1 MSNTS
6 MKLKTVERKM
16 KDFNASLTDFEN
28 QFVIIPFQPS
38 GYIDYSNF
46 GQVQNQVQIDQFETY
61 KRLYTG
67 NDAFIVTWKDSV
79 GFDYSNQSPNSD
91 TVESITIKYSVG
103 EVLLGWLEDSTT
115 ENDIST
121 DTSFTEY
128 KSQKS
133 ITNLTLRINASKYQ
147 LNENYSYYFYKVPEV
162 SNQILYKVVS
172 LEKEYLGKDLMC
184 YVLRLESLQDTLANT
199 GRAKQQNVMPNAPGQ
214 GYLQPEVVEKE
225 DYTLP
230 EGTIEGKDYVDIPNR
245 YVIANKTYQRNNPV
259 KSIVLKLF
267 GLAVLCNVSLVGR
280 RVYLGGDFTQ
290 YGNPR
295 LIFPMNFSNPST
307 ITIYRSQQQEVNFY
321 WMVDGAPIIN
331 FSSEVF
337 DALKSFLAFSKFWSQ
352 EGILTMDQKQTQGTN
367 PILNGTYGYQLYGQ
381 QTSSGYQVWM
391 VDFDTKTID
400 TSYTYGCAKTYTIG
414 GNKAIHDHMFD
425 CYWIQKQITVLPINK
440 SNTLN
445 FGWTIG
451 ASYAAAVARN
461 ITTAFALFLI
471 GILGTLYEKVTA
483 PAYQGVYGLI
493 PAALCDF
500 MLSESQITLQN
511 DGYVRFDYFLNP
523 DSEDLGEFASF
534 FKTDSMNTSF
544 QAELTDIITD
554 GTTQYCTDQIGQTT
568 NADGSNIK
576 SDGTALLMDGT
587 YTLVENTQENMGYI
601 IDSFNIQAI
610 FKGDFSVE
618 FLDMNGQ
625 VIWTGVYQS
634 DAKWAGTIR
643 EFNTWKDT
651 SIFGR
656 ENQYLGKP
664 LAWPKDLQPL
674 DPDTSTPNL
683 VYNGTAVSNMKYQW
697 FQTNASS
704 SASSGWAGGNYR
716 RIELNTL
723 RSNKYGS
730 GFTSWTGTKHTDNN
744 GDLDL
749 AGYLSG
755 GNSDLGTITI
765 ATQFSNIQQFLNY
778 YNKAKFSIKWDW
790 AVSND
795 TSNYPSD
802 SFTSVS
808 IDTFSW
814 VADSDTTTE
823 WVSVKVSASN
833 QKIRYTG
840 STQDYSPYNGVFVPG
855 IYNYNGPSL
864 FKVSPFT
871 SYFITFGFGGSGYTM
886 FLEDVQE
893 YVYNIDID
901 FKVRL
906 EIQSNACVL
915 HFMTNNNRFE
925 WVIQSGVSVSNDS
938 RGWMTGA
945 GTSSVTGRMDNS
957 GIIDNFN
964 NDNSN
969 AQSRISFQIL
979 LDSIE
984 LIRDF

>member
-16 KDFNASLTDFEN
+16 KDFNSSLTDFEN

-46 GQVQNQVQIDQFETY
+46 GQVTNQVQIDQFETY

-79 GFDYSNQSPNSD
+79 NFDYSNQSPNSD
-91 TVESITIKYSVG
+91 TVKSITIKYSVG

-115 ENDIST
+115 DNDIST
-121 DTSFTEY
+121 DTSFSEY

-133 ITNLTLRINASKYQ
+133 ITNLTLRINAAKYQ
-147 LNENYSYYFYKVPEV
+147 LNENYSYYFYKVPEI
-162 SNQILYKVVS
+162 SNQILYKVSS

-214 GYLQPEVVEKE
+214 GYLQPEVAEKE

-230 EGTIEGKDYVDIPNR
+230 GGAVEGTDYVDIPNR
-245 YVIANKTYQRNNPV
+245 YVIANKTYQMNNPV

-267 GLAVLCNVSLVGR
+267 GLAVLCNVSLIGR
-280 RVYLGGDFTQ
+280 RAYLGGDFTQ
-290 YGNPR
+290 YGSPR

-307 ITIYRSQQQEVNFY
+307 VTIYRSQQQEVNFY
-321 WMVDGAPIIN
+321 WMVNGAPVIN
-331 FSSEVF
+331 FSNEVF

-352 EGILTMDQKQTQGTN
+352 EGILTMDQAQTQATN
-367 PILNGTYGYQLYGQ
+367 PQINGTYGYQLYGQ

-451 ASYAAAVARN
+451 ATYAAAVARN
-461 ITTAFALFLI
+461 ITTAFSLFLI
-471 GILGTLYEKVTA
+471 GILGTLYEKVNA

-511 DGYVRFDYFLNP
+511 SGYVRFDYFLNP

-554 GTTQYCTDQIGQTT
+554 GNTQYCTDQIGQTV
-568 NADGSNIK
+568 NADGSNVK

-625 VIWTGVYQS
+625 VVWTGVYQS

-664 LAWPKDLQPL
+664 LAWPKALQPL
-674 DPDTSTPNL
+674 DPDTSSYILNFSTPFSLKWSLAKNS
-683 VYNGTAVSNMKYQW
+683 TD
-697 FQTNASS
+697 T
-704 SASSGWAGGNYR
+704 SSG
-716 RIELNTL
+716 
-723 RSNKYGS
+723 YGS
-730 GFTSWTGTKHTDNN
+730 WSRFEGNGFKTNKWNTGFTSWTGTQHTTDN

-755 GNSDLGTITI
+755 GNSDLGTLAINV
-765 ATQFSNIQQFLNY
+765 AENNIQSFLNF
-778 YNKAKFSIKWDW
+778 YNKVKFTIQWDW
-790 AVSND
+790 SVSND
-795 TSNYPSD
+795 TTYATDTENFITLEFDTTAWVVESETTTDWKTIKISTSNSKIRKRIPLDTQTIVNQSENVKND
-802 SFTSVS
+802 SFGYVIPGVYDYAGQVTTYGYDHYTTSGELKEFNLWG
-808 IDTFSW
+808 IPNA
-814 VADSDTTTE
+814 ADPP
-823 WVSVKVSASN
+823 SN
-833 QKIRYTG
+833 AE
-840 STQDYSPYNGVFVPG
+840 
-855 IYNYNGPSL
+855 
-864 FKVSPFT
+864 
-871 SYFITFGFGGSGYTM
+871 
-886 FLEDVQE
+886 FL
-893 YVYNIDID
+893 YNIDID
-901 FKVRL
+901 LKIRL
-906 EIQSNACVL
+906 EIQSNTVVIHC
-915 HFMTNNNRFE
+915 MTNNNKFE
-925 WVIQSGVSVSNDS
+925 WVYNGTDYGTNRRSWISGVMWGNTYNAIEFSDF
-938 RGWMTGA
+938 GGGA
-945 GTSSVTGRMDNS
+945 CNP
-957 GIIDNFN
+957 
-964 NDNSN
+964 
-969 AQSRISFQIL
+969 AFQINVTN
-979 LDSIE
+979 IQ